1 MNDDGPYT
9 FGDGEVA
16 AERLELLADAYERAT
31 RALRRVGWPRS
42 GVDGGGPRMRTRA
55 HARDS
60 CASYSGRMRRSGS
73 TARRCT
79 SARARRDAPRGVRF
93 LEHDVAR
100 GPLPVPPG
108 SVLFCRFLLAHL
120 GEPGRALTDW
130 ARSAGP
136 GGVLLMQET
145 AELRSELPALRRY
158 YAWVGAMQAHH
169 GQSLYIGRQLTALAE
184 ASGWRVRA
192 ARETV
197 NQIPVPV
204 MARLHAMNLATWRH
218 DPFVVAR
225 HTTEELDLLA
235 DELDALSSAPA
246 SGSVGSVLGEAVL
259 EAAGG

>member
-1 MNDDGPYT
+1 MHEGGPYT
-9 FGDGEVA
+9 FGDGELA
-16 AERLELLADAYERAT
+16 AERLELLANAYEPAT
-31 RALRRVGWPRS
+31 RALLEWASLGRVPTV
-42 GVDGGGPRMRTRA
+42 VDLGCGPGHTTRLLCELLGPGETIGL
-55 HARDS
+55 DS
-60 CASYSGRMRRSGS
+60 SPLYLG
-73 TARRCT
+73 
-79 SARARRDAPRGVRF
+79 RARQDAPRGVRF

-108 SVLFCRFLLAHL
+108 CVLFCRFLLAHL
-120 GEPGRALTDW
+120 GEPGRVLADW
-130 ARSAGP
+130 ARSVGP

-145 AELRSELPALRRY
+145 AELRSELPALGRY
-158 YAWVGAMQAHH
+158 YAWVGTMQAHY

-204 MARLHAMNLATWRH
+204 MARLHAMNLETWRQE
-218 DPFVVAR
+218 PFVVAHHSR
-225 HTTEELDLLA
+225 EELDLLA